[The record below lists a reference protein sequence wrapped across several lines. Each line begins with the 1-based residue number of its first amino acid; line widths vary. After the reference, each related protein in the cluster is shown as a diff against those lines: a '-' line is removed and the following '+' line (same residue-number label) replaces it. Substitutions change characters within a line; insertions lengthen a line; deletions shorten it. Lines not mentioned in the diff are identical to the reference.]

1 MQIGSLKLRPLDIGI
16 IVLALITAVIH
27 LSLGGP
33 MFILNGLAY
42 LAILIAYFLPFF
54 AKWHGWI
61 RWLFI
66 GYTLLTI
73 ILYFVFNGGE
83 SLQNSLGLVTKA
95 AEAVLVVL
103 LFLDRQQ
110 KTA

>member
-1 MQIGSLKLRPLDIGI
+1 MQIGSVKLRALDIAI
-16 IVLALITAVIH
+16 IVLTLITAVIH

-33 MFILNGLAY
+33 MFILNGLGY
-42 LAILIAYFLPFF
+42 LTLLIVYFLPAL

-73 ILYFVFNGGE
+73 ILYFVFSGGE
-83 SLQNSLGLVTKA
+83 SFQNSLGLVTKA
-95 AEAVLVVL
+95 VELVLLVL
-103 LFLDRQQ
+103 LFLDRGQ
-110 KTA
+110 KSA